1 VTTLLRLLGVFGML
15 SVLAV
20 GGGLAVLPEMK
31 NLTVEQYHWVTA
43 DQFVDFYSLGQMAP
57 GPNMVMVTLIGYK
70 VAGLVGAISVLVAFF
85 LPASVLTFGANRLW
99 HRLSAWP
106 WRESIRRG
114 LGPVTVGLMLAGV
127 ISIGKVAIDVV
138 GAAVL
143 AVVVAM
149 LVLTT
154 RINPA
159 LLILG
164 SAIVGW
170 ALLR

>member
-1 VTTLLRLLGVFGML
+1 
-15 SVLAV
+15 
-20 GGGLAVLPEMK
+20 VLPEMK
-31 NLTVEQYHWVTA
+31 DRTVNQYHWVTA

-57 GPNMVMVTLIGYK
+57 GPNMVMVVLIGYK
-70 VAGLVGAISVLVAFF
+70 VAGLGGAIAVLMAFF

-106 WRESIRRG
+106 WRESLPRG
-114 LGPVTVGLMLAGV
+114 LAPLAGGPMTARVVRLGQGAIDAPRTLVLALVVTVIL
-127 ISIGKVAIDVV
+127 
-138 GAAVL
+138 
-143 AVVVAM
+143 
-149 LVLTT
+149 LTT
-154 RINPA
+154 RVNPA

>member
-31 NLTVEQYHWVTA
+31 KLTVEQYHWVTA

-114 LGPVTVGLMLAGV
+114 LGPVTVGLMIAGV
-127 ISIGKVAIDVV
+127 ISIGKVAIDMV

-143 AVVVAM
+143 AVVVAA

-159 LLILG
+159 LLILA
-164 SAIVGW
+164 SAMVGW

>member
-1 VTTLLRLLGVFGML
+1 MTTLLRLLGVFGML

-31 NLTVEQYHWVTA
+31 KLTVEQYHWVTA

-70 VAGLVGAISVLVAFF
+70 VAGLAGAIGVLVAFF

-114 LGPVTVGLMLAGV
+114 LGPVTVGLMIAGV

-143 AVVVAM
+143 AVVVAA

>member
-1 VTTLLRLLGVFGML
+1 MTTLLRLLGVFGML

-31 NLTVEQYHWVTA
+31 KLTVEQYHWVTA
-43 DQFVDFYSLGQMAP
+43 DEFVDFYSLGQMAP

-114 LGPVTVGLMLAGV
+114 LGPVTVGLMIAGV
-127 ISIGKVAIDVV
+127 ISIGKVAIDMV

-143 AVVVAM
+143 AVVVAA

-164 SAIVGW
+164 SAMVGW

>member
-1 VTTLLRLLGVFGML
+1 MTTLLRLLGVFGML

-31 NLTVEQYHWVTA
+31 KLTVEQYHWVTA

-114 LGPVTVGLMLAGV
+114 LGPVTVGLMIAGV
-127 ISIGKVAIDVV
+127 ISIGKVAIDAV

-143 AVVVAM
+143 AVVVAA

-164 SAIVGW
+164 SAMVGW

>member
-1 VTTLLRLLGVFGML
+1 MTTLLRLLGVFAML

-31 NLTVEQYHWVTA
+31 KLTVEQYHWVTA

-85 LPASVLTFGANRLW
+85 LPASVLTFSANRLW

-114 LGPVTVGLMLAGV
+114 LGPVTVGLMIAGV
-127 ISIGKVAIDVV
+127 ISIGKVAIDMV
-138 GAAVL
+138 GSAVL
-143 AVVVAM
+143 AVVVAA

-164 SAIVGW
+164 SAMVGW

>member
-1 VTTLLRLLGVFGML
+1 VSTLPRLLGVFGLL

-31 NLTVEQYHWVTA
+31 KLTVEDYHWVTA

-57 GPNMVMVTLIGYK
+57 GPNMIMVALIGYK
-70 VAGLVGAISVLVAFF
+70 VAGLGGALAVLVAFF

-106 WRESIRRG
+106 WRESTRRG
-114 LGPVTVGLMLAGV
+114 LAPVTVGLMTAGV
-127 ISIGKVAIDVV
+127 ISIGKVAIDAIGTAILALVV
-138 GAAVL
+138 TVIL
-143 AVVVAM
+143 
-149 LVLTT
+149 LTT
-154 RINPA
+154 RVNPA

-164 SAIVGW
+164 SAIAGW

>member
-1 VTTLLRLLGVFGML
+1 MTTLLRLLGVFGLL

-31 NLTVEQYHWVTA
+31 DRTVNQYHWVTA

-57 GPNMVMVTLIGYK
+57 GPNMVMVALIGYK
-70 VAGLVGAISVLVAFF
+70 VAGLGGAIAVLVAFF
-85 LPASVLTFGANRLW
+85 LPASLMTFGANRLW

-114 LGPVTVGLMLAGV
+114 LAPVTVGLMTAGV
-127 ISIGKVAIDVV
+127 ISIGKVAIDAP
-138 GAAVL
+138 GTAVL
-143 AVVVAM
+143 ALVVTVI
-149 LVLTT
+149 LLTT
-154 RINPA
+154 RVNPA

-164 SAIVGW
+164 SAIAGW

>member
-1 VTTLLRLLGVFGML
+1 MTTLLRLLGVFAML

-31 NLTVEQYHWVTA
+31 KLTVEQYHWVTA

-114 LGPVTVGLMLAGV
+114 LGPVTVGLMIAGV
-127 ISIGKVAIDVV
+127 ISIGKVAIDMV

-143 AVVVAM
+143 AVVVAA

-164 SAIVGW
+164 SAMVGW

>member
-1 VTTLLRLLGVFGML
+1 VSTLLRLLGVFVML

-31 NLTVEQYHWVTA
+31 KLTVEHYHWVTA

-57 GPNMVMVTLIGYK
+57 GPNMVMVALIGYK
-70 VAGLVGAISVLVAFF
+70 VAGIAGALAVLAAFF
-85 LPASVLTFGANRLW
+85 VPASVLTFGANRLW

-114 LGPVTVGLMLAGV
+114 LAPVTVGLMLAGV
-127 ISIGKVAIDVV
+127 IAIGKVAIATI
-138 GAAVL
+138 GTARP
-143 AVVVAM
+143 AVVVTVI
-149 LVLTT
+149 LLTT
-154 RINPA
+154 RLNPA
-159 LLILG
+159 PLILA
-164 SAIVGW
+164 SAIAGR

>member
-1 VTTLLRLLGVFGML
+1 VSTLFRLLGVFGLL

-31 NLTVEQYHWVTA
+31 RLTVEQYHWVTA

-70 VAGLVGAISVLVAFF
+70 VAALAGAIAVLVAFF

-114 LGPVTVGLMLAGV
+114 LAPVTVGLMLAGV
-127 ISIGKVAIDVV
+127 ISIGKVAIDAP
-138 GAAVL
+138 GTAVL
-143 AVVVAM
+143 AVAVTG
-149 LVLTT
+149 LLLTT
-154 RINPA
+154 RVNPA

-170 ALLR
+170 TLLR

>member
-1 VTTLLRLLGVFGML
+1 MSTLLRLLGVFGLL

-31 NLTVEQYHWVTA
+31 KLTVEQYHWVTA

-70 VAGLVGAISVLVAFF
+70 VAGLAGAISVLIAFF
-85 LPASVLTFGANRLW
+85 LPASVLTLGANRVW
-99 HRLSAWP
+99 HRLSDWP

-114 LGPVTVGLMLAGV
+114 LGPVTVGLMIAGV
-127 ISIGKVAIDVV
+127 ISIGKVAIDVL
-138 GAAVL
+138 GTAVL
-143 AVVVAM
+143 AVVVAV
-149 LVLTT
+149 LVLKT

-164 SAIVGW
+164 SAIIGW
-170 ALLR
+170 LLLR

>member
-1 VTTLLRLLGVFGML
+1 VSTLLRLLGVFGLL

-31 NLTVEQYHWVTA
+31 DRTVTQYHWVTA

-57 GPNMVMVTLIGYK
+57 GPNMVMVVLIGYK
-70 VAGLVGAISVLVAFF
+70 VAGLGGAIAVLLAFF

-114 LGPVTVGLMLAGV
+114 LAPVTVGLMTAGV
-127 ISIGKVAIDVV
+127 ISIGKVAIDAPGTV
-138 GAAVL
+138 VL
-143 AVVVAM
+143 ALAVTVI
-149 LVLTT
+149 LLTT
-154 RINPA
+154 RVNPA

>member
-1 VTTLLRLLGVFGML
+1 MSTLLKLLGVFGML

-31 NLTVEQYHWVTA
+31 KLTVEQYHWVTA

-70 VAGLVGAISVLVAFF
+70 VAGLVGALSVLIAFF

-99 HRLSAWP
+99 HRFEQWP

-114 LGPVTVGLMLAGV
+114 LGPVTVGLMIAGV
-127 ISIGKVAIDVV
+127 ISIGKVAIDVLGTV
-138 GAAVL
+138 VL
-143 AVVVAM
+143 AVLVAV

-164 SAIVGW
+164 SAMVGW

>member
-1 VTTLLRLLGVFGML
+1 MTTLLRLLGVFGML

-31 NLTVEQYHWVTA
+31 KLTVEQYHWVTA

-114 LGPVTVGLMLAGV
+114 LGPVTVGLMIAGV
-127 ISIGKVAIDVV
+127 ISIGKVAIDMV

-143 AVVVAM
+143 AIVVAA

-164 SAIVGW
+164 SAMVGW

>member
-31 NLTVEQYHWVTA
+31 KLTVEQYHWVTA

-114 LGPVTVGLMLAGV
+114 LGPVTVGLMIAGV
-127 ISIGKVAIDVV
+127 ISIGKVAIDVG

-143 AVVVAM
+143 AVVVAA

-164 SAIVGW
+164 SAMVGW